1 MKKITLIFGLVMVVA
16 MFTFFAQQVQAMG
29 TGDVPNITPTELSS
43 RLQSKDKVP
52 FILDVR
58 EPQEFEMGHIEGA
71 KLIPLGSLPEHL
83 ADVPKDKPVVVVCR
97 SGNRSGRAAAFLKE
111 QGFTNI
117 ENLTGG
123 MTAWSAQCG
132 SKKYC

>member
-1 MKKITLIFGLVMVVA
+1 MKKITLAFGLLMVVA
-16 MFTFFAQQVQAMG
+16 MFTFFAQQVQAMAG
-29 TGDVPNITPTELSS
+29 GDVPNITPTELST
-43 RLQSKDKVP
+43 RLQSNDKVP
-52 FILDVR
+52 FVLDVR

-71 KLIPLGSLPEHL
+71 TLIPLGSLPEHL
-83 ADVPKDKPVVVVCR
+83 AEVPKDKPVVVVCR

-123 MTAWSAQCG
+123 MMAWSAQCG
-132 SKKYC
+132 RKKYC